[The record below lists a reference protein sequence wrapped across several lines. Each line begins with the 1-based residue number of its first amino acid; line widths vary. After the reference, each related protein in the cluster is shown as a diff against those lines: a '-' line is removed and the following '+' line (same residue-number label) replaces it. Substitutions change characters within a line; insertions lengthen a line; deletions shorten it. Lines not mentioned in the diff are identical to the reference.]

1 VLRTR
6 VGYSGGTTPNPTYRS
21 IGDHTEAISIDYDP
35 KVIRYED
42 LLERFWRGHRCQ
54 SEAYSRQYMNAVF
67 SRNDSQREAAQQ
79 SRIAH
84 AKKLGL
90 PEDAVVT
97 PVITIDQF
105 TLAEFY
111 HQNYRIAPHD
121 KIRQFLEAS
130 YPDLKAFAD
139 STVATR
145 LNSVLGSG
153 DKKDWQRVLEE
164 LPQYGLPTEL
174 ESKVREEGLR
184 TQ

>member
-1 VLRTR
+1 
-6 VGYSGGTTPNPTYRS
+6 
-21 IGDHTEAISIDYDP
+21 
-35 KVIRYED
+35 
-42 LLERFWRGHRCQ
+42 
-54 SEAYSRQYMNAVF
+54 MNAIF
-67 SRNDSQREAAQQ
+67 SRNDSQHEAAQQ
-79 SRIAH
+79 SRTAH
-84 AKKLGL
+84 AKKQGL
-90 PEDAVVT
+90 PLDAVIT
-97 PVITIDQF
+97 PVIPVDQF
-105 TLAEFY
+105 TIAEYY

-153 DKKDWQRVLEE
+153 GRQDWHRVLEE

-174 ESKVREEGLR
+174 ETKVREEGLR

>member
-1 VLRTR
+1 
-6 VGYSGGTTPNPTYRS
+6 
-21 IGDHTEAISIDYDP
+21 
-35 KVIRYED
+35 
-42 LLERFWRGHRCQ
+42 
-54 SEAYSRQYMNAVF
+54 MNAVF

-174 ESKVREEGLR
+174 EAKVREEGLR

>member
-1 VLRTR
+1 MLRTR
-6 VGYSGGTTPNPTYRS
+6 VGYAGGTTPNPTYQS

-35 KVIRYED
+35 TLLRYGD
-42 LLERFWRGHRCQ
+42 LLDHFWQGHRCQ

-67 SRNDSQREAAQQ
+67 SRNDVQQEAAQQ

-84 AKKLGL
+84 AQKLNL
-90 PEDAVVT
+90 PIDSVAT
-97 PVITIDQF
+97 PVIAIDQF

-121 KIRQFLEAS
+121 RLRQFLES
-130 YPDLKAFAD
+130 TYPDLKSFAD

-153 DKKDWQRVLEE
+153 DKQGWNLVLKE
-164 LPQYGLPTEL
+164 LTEYGLPSDL
-174 ESKVREEGLR
+174 ESRIREEGMNTR
-184 TQ
+184 